1 LGATK
6 AVTLNKA
13 DKWTEGETLKFEKEI
28 LGFFV
33 SNHPMDQ
40 WKRWSSVFT
49 TTTIAGVKSCQQ
61 DARVI
66 VAGIVQGVRTLIV
79 KNGRS
84 AGQKMA
90 VVTVE
95 DPTGSIECVVF
106 ADAYARFS
114 HLVETDKIIFVLG
127 RADLSRGEPQL
138 VTDRLVPIEGS
149 PLSPGRLQV
158 LIDERKLNGTSIAAV
173 EKLAAMLRA
182 SSPDA
187 ARLAGNAAASGATN
201 GAPNGNGS
209 QSATPAVTPAAQPD
223 SELEALLAKH
233 SLTPFPVELAI
244 GTMHHT
250 AILAAGLRVS
260 LTPKLVGQI
269 EDCLGPAT
277 CRIVGGVSVD
287 LTEKKPWEK
296 KFAKSGSDE

>member
-1 LGATK
+1 
-6 AVTLNKA
+6 
-13 DKWTEGETLKFEKEI
+13 
-28 LGFFV
+28 
-33 SNHPMDQ
+33 
-40 WKRWSSVFT
+40 
-49 TTTIAGVKSCQQ
+49 
-61 DARVI
+61 
-66 VAGIVQGVRTLIV
+66 
-79 KNGRS
+79 NGRS

-90 VVTVE
+90 VVTIE

-114 HLVETDKIIFVLG
+114 HLVETDKFIFVLG

-138 VTDRLVPIEGS
+138 VTDRLVPLEGA

-158 LIDERKLNGTSIAAV
+158 LIDERKLNGTSIPAV
-173 EKLAAMLRA
+173 EKLAAMLRG

-187 ARLAGNAAASGATN
+187 ARLAGNGAGNGATN
-201 GAPNGNGS
+201 GAANGSGNGS
-209 QSATPAVTPAAQPD
+209 PTAAPTAKPD

-260 LTPKLVGQI
+260 LTPKLVDQI
-269 EDCLGPAT
+269 EACLGPST

-296 KFAKSGSDE
+296 KFAKSSSDE